1 MLSFRAKTRNPENAT
16 IWRTRPN
23 RLTNEIEDTISYP
36 QSPAPGSRDNL
47 DRCYFSSLITQ

>member
-36 QSPAPGSRDNL
+36 QSPAAGSRDNL
-47 DRCYFSSLITQ
+47 DRCYFSSVITQ